1 MKWLAASFSSHS
13 LQSFAYFPFSPMDFL
28 SGPIPPAA
36 RVQGPGGSPGGE
48 IFLGVDGSFANKFV
62 HNKDKKRLHASNG
75 HGCPAKGTLFI
86 VFFCSYFVCSDSVIM
101 LFYIEDACL
110 HTNRFFTC

>member
-1 MKWLAASFSSHS
+1 
-13 LQSFAYFPFSPMDFL
+13 MDFL

-86 VFFCSYFVCSDSVIM
+86 GFCLFIFCLLRFSDYAV
-101 LFYIEDACL
+101 L
-110 HTNRFFTC
+110 H